1 MPSEVSEQEIEREIN
16 TLRNL
21 RRRSVTSAGPGAL
34 PLDPDLPPPSPTSRS
49 PYSHDG
55 STSYSSNDDITLSTP
70 DGLDGDEAGLFW
82 VPAHLHPE
90 LAPGEFRAF
99 LKSHTHPDPTHA
111 DGAEAGEAPGLSRS
125 PSWVSRNPSRRG
137 VEGLGRKRSMLS
149 RQYQPKPGDN
159 VEQER
164 PPLPSRRPSSIYGG
178 RSGEKGL
185 TLEDLQKLEELV
197 EEADEVDDDP
207 NTMRTL
213 LRRSLSM
220 NVAPGFLQ
228 DDIPQ
233 GGDEADAP
241 LVVPRPGS
249 ILRRSART
257 KIRKA
262 GLQGDGGGHR
272 FAATRKGRTTAAPHI
287 EIPGLEDDDS
297 SDQTHHRP
305 GSDENETEDTSADSH
320 NEQFHDAVQHLEVRR
335 GSDESTDEAN
345 IFDSYA
351 RDSRSSSMS
360 SSSRDHSSPSPE
372 SSPPGKK
379 LSLPPVI
386 TSGPITADP
395 SEDWF
400 RTDYDKTPTQENV
413 ADPMKGLRRPSPGAE
428 VSGDRPAIPLI
439 SSGPTLQVPGVE
451 GTVPKPS
458 LSATPQ
464 QRSSTLPT
472 PQTDLP
478 PGMAPPQRSSIPPS
492 VAVQQ
497 QQPGMTPV
505 NLEKVTL
512 ARTDSGVSTASS
524 ATSTSTASKEK
535 EKKGGFFSKK
545 DKKDKDGK
553 GKKEKD
559 RFLGSLFGG
568 SKKKQEEPSSS
579 VANFSSAGPAAAA
592 ALLGSSKSAKSLGH
606 PPSPSL
612 SSQGFNSFARY
623 PIHVERAVYRLSH
636 IKLANARR
644 PLYEQVLISNLMF
657 WYLGVI
663 GRNVSEE
670 KKAGSSNGD
679 EKKEEAKPVIVK
691 GTPPKPADS
700 GSAGKL
706 SPVNMNSPKSSSPV
720 PAVMANS
727 SNVETL
733 SPQPVSNK
741 KTSLSKPERARDG
754 RNHEA
759 AVRTPQYGMQNA
771 QVDHELRS
779 GPVMKPPQQQQQPP
793 QHQQPPPLQRPP
805 IQNQQ
810 SIPPLGVYNHPQAY
824 PPQQQQRTSPQQL
837 PPPQQQ
843 RSMSPN
849 APGRTMSPP
858 VNGQG
863 QRPPSGGGDIYQ
875 GHQPGMV
882 HRDLQGPPRGLP
894 QSSFGP
900 PPPGGGGPPSP
911 LDERRDPRQRTM
923 SNPNHALPPPA
934 GGPNTAGMR
943 RVVTDGRAPSEV
955 GAPASRPMYPQH
967 SGPQPGQIFQYPG
980 SSPTTNGPPSPFPPR
995 PTVSP
1000 GPQPG
1005 QIFNPALAPG
1015 APQPGQIFQHPQ
1027 YSPSQGQRPLPPPG
1041 GGGAG
1046 GWEPPQRLPPGA
1058 GPPQWAPGHP
1068 RPPPLAGPPS
1078 LGPAAGSP
1086 PYDPR
1091 RAAPPHP
1098 HPHPH
1103 PQQHPHPQGHGPPAP
1118 YNAHQAFFGHPQVR
1132 PGQPI
1137 PGTGPQPGQVYNA
1150 YPGGSYGHHR

>member
-1 MPSEVSEQEIEREIN
+1 MPSEVSDQEIEREIN
-16 TLRNL
+16 TLKNL

-49 PYSHDG
+49 PYSHEG

-111 DGAEAGEAPGLSRS
+111 DAAEAGEAPGLSRS

-149 RQYQPKPGDN
+149 RQYQPKAGDN
-159 VEQER
+159 VEEER
-164 PPLPSRRPSSIYGG
+164 PPLPSRRPPSIYGG

-297 SDQTHHRP
+297 SENAHYRP
-305 GSDENETEDTSADSH
+305 GSDENELEDTSADSH
-320 NEQFHDAVQHLEVRR
+320 HDQYHDAVQHLEVRR
-335 GSDESTDEAN
+335 GSDESTDETD

-351 RDSRSSSMS
+351 RESRSASMS
-360 SSSRDHSSPSPE
+360 SSSQDHSTSPSPE
-372 SSPPGKK
+372 SSPPGRK
-379 LSLPPVI
+379 LSLPPVV
-386 TSGPITADP
+386 TSGLLTTDP

-400 RTDYDKTPTQENV
+400 RTDYDKTPTQET
-413 ADPMKGLRRPSPGAE
+413 AIDPIKGLRRPSPGAE
-428 VSGDRPAIPLI
+428 ISGERPAIPLL
-439 SSGPTLQVPGVE
+439 SSGPTLQVPGLE
-451 GTVPKPS
+451 GTVPQPS
-458 LSATPQ
+458 APGSASQ
-464 QRSSTLPT
+464 QRSAA
-472 PQTDLP
+472 QTDLP
-478 PGMAPPQRSSIPPS
+478 PGMAPPQRSSLPPS
-492 VAVQQ
+492 AAAPQQ
-497 QQPGMTPV
+497 QGMTPV
-505 NLEKVTL
+505 NLEKVAL
-512 ARTDSGVSTASS
+512 ARTDSAVSTASS
-524 ATSTSTASKEK
+524 ATSTSTLSKEK

-545 DKKDKDGK
+545 DKKDKEGK
-553 GKKEKD
+553 GKKDKD

-568 SKKKQEEPSSS
+568 SKKKQEEPPSS

-592 ALLGSSKSAKSLGH
+592 ALLGSSKSARSLGH
-606 PPSPSL
+606 PPSPSPT
-612 SSQGFNSFARY
+612 QAGFNNFSRY

-657 WYLGVI
+657 WYLGII
-663 GRNVSEE
+663 GRNVTEE
-670 KKAGSSNGD
+670 KKAGSSNAD
-679 EKKEEAKPVIVK
+679 EKKEEAKPVVVK
-691 GTPPKPADS
+691 GTPPKPADT

-706 SPVNMNSPKSSSPV
+706 SPVNMNSPKSSSPA
-720 PAVMANS
+720 PAVVATS
-727 SNVETL
+727 ANVETL
-733 SPQPVSNK
+733 SPQPVSGK

-754 RNHEA
+754 RNNEA

-779 GPVMKPPQQQQQPP
+779 GPAIKSSQQQQQQQQQPP
-793 QHQQPPPLQRPP
+793 LQQRPP
-805 IQNQQ
+805 MQ
-810 SIPPLGVYNHPQAY
+810 SQHSTPPSQPQAY
-824 PPQQQQRTSPQQL
+824 SQQPQIHRSSSQQFPPPQQ
-837 PPPQQQ
+837 QQQ

-849 APGRTMSPP
+849 MPGRTISPP
-858 VNGQG
+858 ASGPG
-863 QRPPSGGGDIYQ
+863 GRPPSGSGDMYQ
-875 GHQPGMV
+875 AHQPGV
-882 HRDLQGPPRGLP
+882 AHRDLQGPPRGLP

-923 SNPNHALPPPA
+923 SNPTHPLPPPGA
-934 GGPNTAGMR
+934 GPNTPGMR
-943 RVVTDGRAPSEV
+943 RVVTDGRAPPEL
-955 GAPASRPMYPQH
+955 GGQPPRPLYPQH
-967 SGPQPGQIFQYPG
+967 SGPQPGQLFQYPG
-980 SSPTTNGPPSPFPPR
+980 AGGPPSQNGPASPFPPR
-995 PTVSP
+995 PSVSA

-1005 QIFNPALAPG
+1005 QIFNPAMATG

-1027 YSPSQGQRPLPPPG
+1027 YGQQPSPQQGQRPLPPAG
-1041 GGGAG
+1041 GG

-1058 GPPQWAPGHP
+1058 GPPQWAPGHA
-1068 RPPPLAGPPS
+1068 RPPS
-1078 LGPAAGSP
+1078 LGPPAPGGP

-1091 RAAPPHP
+1091 RGPPPRPHP
-1098 HPHPH
+1098 PPPNH
-1103 PQQHPHPQGHGPPAP
+1103 HPQGHGPPTP
-1118 YNAHQAFFGHPQVR
+1118 YNAHQAFYGHPQVR

-1137 PGTGPQPGQVYNA
+1137 PGTGPGPQPGQVYNA
-1150 YPGGSYGHHR
+1150 HPAGAYGHHR